1 MVNPSRHRSGR
12 QGGQGHRSGPD
23 RQRQDTDRNN
33 SEMGELCRKIVLVPP
48 EGQSL
53 APDLFD
59 KIAEEA
65 AKIVARDGTKTSQLR
80 GFYDELLR
88 WEAKVNDGAS
98 ERAKEQL
105 REHLPFIRMMNAKAA
120 YANGRKA
127 QGRSLIGASFVT
139 LLRRCLEQVDDD
151 PAALRNSKLF
161 FEAFMGFYKRHGP
174 Q

>member
-1 MVNPSRHRSGR
+1 MNPSRHDRDRRS
-12 QGGQGHRSGPD
+12 GQGHRSEPD
-23 RQRQDTDRNN
+23 RGRQHAGRDNP
-33 SEMGELCRKIVLVPP
+33 EMTELCRRVVLVSSD
-48 EGQSL
+48 GQPL
-53 APDLFD
+53 ARDLFD
-59 KIAEEA
+59 LIAEEA
-65 AKIVARDGTKTSQLR
+65 ARIVARDGTKTSQLR

-88 WEAKVNDGAS
+88 WEAKVNDGPP
-98 ERAKEQL
+98 ERAKERL

-127 QGRSLIGASFVT
+127 QGRSLVGPSFVT
-139 LLRRCLEQVDDD
+139 LLRRCLEQVGDD